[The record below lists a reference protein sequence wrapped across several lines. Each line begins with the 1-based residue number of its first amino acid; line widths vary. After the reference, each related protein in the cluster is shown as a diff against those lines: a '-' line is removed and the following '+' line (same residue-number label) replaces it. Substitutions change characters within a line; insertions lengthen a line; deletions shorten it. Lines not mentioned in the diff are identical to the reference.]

1 MAQTQAGAFVPL
13 AQARIQS
20 IRERFLDAQHDALK
34 LEAMWQELGRTGMSG
49 WEDGEDALDWDNY
62 PFTADQLKA
71 ALNKLDNVQEM
82 ALTDLSPA
90 LGPLYEIL

>member
-34 LEAMWQELGRTGMSG
+34 LEAMWQELGRTNMTG
-49 WEDGEDALDWDNY
+49 WDDLDWDNY
-62 PFTADQLKA
+62 PFDKDQLKA